1 MIQLHRLEG
10 FYWVA
15 REGGYA
21 KAARAFPYPITQP
34 AVHQQVKKL
43 EAELGVSLFERV
55 GKESIQTTAAG
66 RRLFEFAA
74 PFFEGLPGL
83 VRGLQGGEY
92 GGTLTIHA
100 APLFLRRLLPAWLQ
114 RLRAERP
121 EVRVDLR
128 ETSSPDLEPLRRGEA
143 DLVVEHLPVIPDDV
157 ATMHVATLKAFVVL
171 PKGHPAAKE
180 GALQLSQLG
189 EDTFVGYSPGTL
201 PNDLQLSVLAQHG
214 VTPRHTISAG
224 SVDTILGFVESGLGF
239 SIVPALESEGPVGA
253 NLVAIPLAAPEVEF
267 PVFAAWRKDTPENPL
282 LDAALET
289 APKPLTPGTHPS

>member
-43 EAELGVSLFERV
+43 ETELGVALFERV

-66 RRLFEFAA
+66 RRLYEFAA
-74 PFFEGLPGL
+74 PYFEGLPAL

-100 APLFLRRLLPAWLQ
+100 APLFLRRLLPGWLR
-114 RLRAERP
+114 RLRALRP
-121 EVRVDLR
+121 EVQVDLR
-128 ETSSPDLEPLRRGEA
+128 ETGEPDLEPLRRGET
-143 DLVVEHLPVIPDDV
+143 DLVVEYLPEVPGDV
-157 ATMHVATLKAFVVL
+157 ATMQIATLKAFVAL
-171 PKGHPAAKE
+171 PREHPAAAGGE
-180 GALQLSQLG
+180 VDLARLG
-189 EDTFVGYSPGTL
+189 EDTFVGYSPGTHAS
-201 PNDLQLSVLAQHG
+201 DLQLRVLAQHG
-214 VTPRHTISAG
+214 VTPRHTITAA
-224 SVDTILGFVESGLGF
+224 SVDTILGFVEAGLGF
-239 SIVPALESEGPVGA
+239 SIVPALERDGPAGTG
-253 NLVAIPLAAPEVEF
+253 LVCVPLAAPEVEF
-267 PVFAAWRKDTPENPL
+267 PVVAAWRKDTPENPL

-289 APKPLTPGTHPS
+289 APRPDDVAAS